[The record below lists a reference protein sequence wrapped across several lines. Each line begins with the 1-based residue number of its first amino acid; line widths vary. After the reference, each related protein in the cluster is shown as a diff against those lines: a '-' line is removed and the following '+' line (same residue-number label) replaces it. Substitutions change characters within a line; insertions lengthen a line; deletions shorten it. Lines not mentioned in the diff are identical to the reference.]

1 MRPGVD
7 WLHRTTS
14 APQDIHAVRID
25 LGRGEVSLRASR
37 DATGS
42 ERQVT
47 TPTFAAS
54 VGAVVAINGDW
65 SDGSTPVG
73 LAIGDG
79 WLWHDHL
86 DDSSIGA
93 SWGYLACD
101 AFNQCDL
108 ASLPL
113 LSEAWWFTP
122 TRWPYRYFNAVG
134 ANGVMLLDDG
144 VRWDGCYDGCDGDT
158 CRHPRSA
165 ACVDASGQYLW
176 LIVVDGRR
184 SDALGMT
191 CSEVRDL
198 AQDLGCWDA
207 VMLDGGGS
215 STMVIDGLV
224 RNEPSD
230 GSPRTV
236 ANHLGVIYTERP
248 DPSCAVHSGGWCEG
262 TVLGWCTG
270 GRLVGQGDC
279 AYYGAT
285 CQEDEGWAFCV
296 DYRCPG
302 GDGMGATCLDAT
314 RVASCTDGVYGEGD
328 CGAFGL
334 VCGEDAQGGGCMD
347 SRCAQGPHSGFCL
360 DDQAYAQCTEGVYAE
375 GSCAEGT
382 TCEAAHGTVSCVGP
396 GGEDGGATDGGGG
409 DGGGTAADGAAAD
422 GGGAT
427 PGEGNRGQSYDPQ
440 GGCACGGA
448 APAGGLLL
456 PGLLP
461 GLLLALRRR
470 SQS

>member
-14 APQDIHAVRID
+14 APQDIHAVRFD

-47 TPTFAAS
+47 TPTFAS
-54 VGAVVAINGDW
+54 NVGAVVAINGDW

-134 ANGVMLLDDG
+134 ANGLMLLEDG
-144 VRWDGCYDGCDGDT
+144 VRWEGCYDGCDGDT
-158 CRHPRSA
+158 CRNPRSA
-165 ACVDASGQYLW
+165 ACIDATGQYLW

-184 SDALGMT
+184 SGALGMT
-191 CSEVRDL
+191 CGEVRDL

-224 RNEPSD
+224 RNQPSD

-236 ANHLGVIYTERP
+236 ANHLGVIYTETA
-248 DPSCAVHSGGWCEG
+248 DPSCAVPSGGWCEG

-285 CQEDEGWAFCV
+285 CQEDAGWAFCV

-328 CGAFGL
+328 CAAFGL
-334 VCGEDAQGGGCMD
+334 VCGEDAHGEEGC
-347 SRCAQGPHSGFCL
+347 
-360 DDQAYAQCTEGVYAE
+360 V
-375 GSCAEGT
+375 
-382 TCEAAHGTVSCVGP
+382 EAGDG
-396 GGEDGGATDGGGG
+396 DGGADGGAVDGGAADGGGGGG

-427 PGEGNRGQSYDPQ
+427 PGEGNRGQSYDPDA
-440 GGCACGGA
+440 GCACGGG
-448 APAGGLLL
+448 APAGGPL
-456 PGLLP
+456 PGLLL

>member
-47 TPTFAAS
+47 TPTFAAN
-54 VGAVVAINGDW
+54 VGAVVAVNGDW

-86 DDSSIGA
+86 DDGSIGA

-108 ASLPL
+108 TSLPL

-122 TRWPYRYFNAVG
+122 TRYPYRYFNAVG
-134 ANGVMLLDDG
+134 ANGVLLLEDG
-144 VRWDGCYDGCDGDT
+144 VRWEGCYDGCDGDT

-165 ACVDASGQYLW
+165 ACVDATGQYLW

-191 CSEVRDL
+191 CGEVRDL

-236 ANHLGVIYTERP
+236 ANHLGVVYTERP
-248 DPSCAVHSGGWCEG
+248 DPTCAVHSGGWCEG

-302 GDGMGATCLDAT
+302 GDGMGSACLDAT
-314 RVASCTDGVYGEGD
+314 RVATCTDGVYGEGD
-328 CGAFGL
+328 CAAFGL
-334 VCGEDAQGGGCMD
+334 VCGEDAHGEEGCVEAGGGD
-347 SRCAQGPHSGFCL
+347 GGADGG
-360 DDQAYAQCTEGVYAE
+360 
-375 GSCAEGT
+375 
-382 TCEAAHGTVSCVGP
+382 AAD
-396 GGEDGGATDGGGG
+396 GGAADGGATDGGGG
-409 DGGGTAADGAAAD
+409 DGGADGGQGGASD

-440 GGCACGGA
+440 GGCACGGG
-448 APAGGLLL
+448 APTGGLL

-461 GLLLALRRR
+461 GLLLTLRRR
-470 SQS
+470 RQS